1 MRRPNPLNEV
11 SVRRTSSPI
20 AALAAVAYAVIL
32 GDLLTKLFAVELV
45 DERTYSVMGA
55 VRLGLV
61 FNDEAGAFGLPA
73 QAFGIEL
80 STLVVFG
87 LILLMLRVCR
97 ELAAVDRRAPL
108 MLGLLAGAG
117 AANHMDMLA
126 SPRGVADFIAL
137 QGVGLDHIV
146 FNVADLALLA
156 GLILCARTAVILV
169 VRILEERAPALA
181 VAGGPG
187 GSVRGGSVHGESI
200 GRERTPGQTTRGD
213 RVRGLPTFREPG
225 IAHAFLA
232 ASDAARVGKAAGT
245 GAESSAE
252 RPGQP
257 LSEDGGWM
265 DMPSRFDRAATPA
278 LVIACSFILLYS
290 LAIVWLPDAGRSAPS
305 ALLLALAVFG
315 TVFVAVY
322 AELAV
327 AERRA
332 ARERA
337 RDAARRERER
347 PLAPVPAADSRRES
361 PRPTSLPA
369 DLPGEGPA
377 ERREPPSV

>member
-1 MRRPNPLNEV
+1 M
-11 SVRRTSSPI
+11 RRTSSPI

-32 GDLLTKLFAVELV
+32 GDLLTKLFAVGLV
-45 DERTYSVMGA
+45 DDRTYSVLGA

-73 QAFGIEL
+73 RAFGIEL

-146 FNVADLALLA
+146 FNVADMALLA

-187 GSVRGGSVHGESI
+187 GSLHGGSMPGESI
-200 GRERTPGQTTRGD
+200 SGELTPRQTTGGD

-225 IAHAFLA
+225 IVHAFLA
-232 ASDAARVGKAAGT
+232 ASDAPRVGKAAGT
-245 GAESSAE
+245 GAGSSAE
-252 RPGQP
+252 RPAQP
-257 LSEDGGWM
+257 MSDDGGWM

-337 RDAARRERER
+337 RDATRLERER
-347 PLAPVPAADSRRES
+347 PLARVSAADSRRES
-361 PRPTSLPA
+361 PRPTTLPAA
-369 DLPGEGPA
+369 DLPAEGPS
-377 ERREPPSV
+377 ERREPPGV

>member
-1 MRRPNPLNEV
+1 MRR
-11 SVRRTSSPI
+11 SSSPI

-45 DERTYSVMGA
+45 DERTYSVLGA

-87 LILLMLRVCR
+87 LILLMLRVTR

-137 QGVGLDHIV
+137 QGLGLDHIV
-146 FNVADLALLA
+146 FNVADIALLA
-156 GLILCARTAVILV
+156 GLVLCARTAIILV

-181 VAGGPG
+181 MAGG
-187 GSVRGGSVHGESI
+187 RGESI
-200 GRERTPGQTTRGD
+200 RP
-213 RVRGLPTFREPG
+213 LPTFREPG

-232 ASDAARVGKAAGT
+232 ASDAARVRKSHELHVET
-245 GAESSAE
+245 GSPA
-252 RPGQP
+252 GQP
-257 LSEDGGWM
+257 GAPATGDDGWLS
-265 DMPSRFDRAATPA
+265 MPSRFDRAATPA

-337 RDAARRERER
+337 REAAAMERER
-347 PLAPVPAADSRRES
+347 PLAPVPAADWRREA
-361 PRPTSLPA
+361 PHPTKLPA
-369 DLPGEGPA
+369 VDLPAEGHGEYRDP
-377 ERREPPSV
+377 RNP